1 MECRK
6 DPGGTDPPG
15 KCGTWAEPAVR
26 RKYPCMVRA
35 DVEPGT
41 VPADSGKALEA
52 GTGIR
57 NGLRDTYRG
66 GRDCG

>member
-1 MECRK
+1 MERRE
-6 DPGGTDPPG
+6 DPGGADPSG
-15 KCGTWAEPAVR
+15 KRRTWAEPAVR

-35 DVEPGT
+35 DVELGT
-41 VPADSGKALEA
+41 VPADSGKAVEA

-57 NGLRDTYRG
+57 DGLRDTYCG